1 MTTTMRTST
10 GITVLRTEADLPALQ
25 EWLEQGHGPVALDTE
40 TTGLE
45 PRDPGF
51 LVGVVCLAAA
61 DGTGWVVDGRDRA
74 LVRAVLR
81 LAFAAGEVWAHN
93 ADYDARALYVTTGLK
108 LTTLACSLVAARTL
122 WPGLGHKTGFSL
134 KVLRP
139 TTDAAQAALRDHWG
153 EVRGTPVAPSEG
165 KIWLPEAVRGLP
177 FDDVFLTAYV
187 AEDTVQCADLATE
200 ILAHPALEHARLD
213 VRIDQAWRWTAHQGL
228 RVDRTLLHELRADV
242 EVELEAIAAIYGFK
256 PWTNNRARYAWLTE
270 TLGVTLPRD
279 RKNKRPTTS
288 RKAWKRAIV
297 PPAGAAG
304 WAEFMRISTLG
315 STLGKLV
322 ELDRSSAQDSRAH
335 PRITANVARTGR
347 MGVSGPALQN
357 LAGPAR
363 ALFLPDVGYV
373 LVAAD
378 LDHVEPSVLAIVSGD
393 PVLRVAVKGDVY
405 QEIVTLIWPE
415 HTLRDT
421 MTAEELAENSARRK
435 RAKTILLALMYG
447 MGNRSLADSLGGTHA
462 EAVGIRQQVLQAWP
476 EVRNWQRE
484 TDRRAASD
492 RLVTLTGRPLPVD
505 PQARYRAH
513 NYSIQGSAADIF
525 KRMTLEVKARLPRD
539 ARLWLPVHD
548 ELVVQCR
555 PADAE
560 RCKTILA
567 ECMTLDVEGVL
578 ITAEPV
584 GPWDR
589 WQK

>member
-1 MTTTMRTST
+1 MTATTLTTTS
-10 GITVLRTEADLPALQ
+10 ITVLRTEADLPALQ
-25 EWLEQGHGPVALDTE
+25 AWLVQAHGPVALDTE
-40 TTGLE
+40 TTGLD
-45 PRDPGF
+45 PRAPGF

-61 DGTGWVVDGRDRA
+61 DGGGWVVDGRDRA

-81 LAFAAGEVWAHN
+81 QAFAAGEVWAHN
-93 ADYDARALYVTTGLK
+93 ADYDARALHTATGLK
-108 LTTLACSLVAARTL
+108 LTSLACTLVAARTL
-122 WPGLGHKTGFSL
+122 WPGLSRKAGFSL

-139 TTDAAQAALRDHWG
+139 TTDAAQAALREHWG
-153 EVRGTPVAPSEG
+153 EVRGSAVVPSEG

-177 FDDVFLTAYV
+177 FDDAFLVAYV

-242 EVELEAIAAIYGFK
+242 EVELEAIAAVYGFR
-256 PWTNNRARYAWLTE
+256 PWTNNRARSRWLTE

-279 RKNKRPTTS
+279 RKSGRPTTS

-304 WAEFMRISTLG
+304 WAEFMRIATLG
-315 STLGKLV
+315 STLSKLV
-322 ELDRSSAQDSRAH
+322 ELDRESAQDGRAH
-335 PRITANVARTGR
+335 PQITANVARTGR
-347 MGVSGPALQN
+347 MGVSRPALQN

-405 QEIVTLIWPE
+405 QEIVSLIWPE
-415 HTLRDT
+415 HALRDN
-421 MTAEELAENSARRK
+421 MTAEERDTNISFRK

-447 MGNRSLADSLGGTHA
+447 MGPAALAESLGGTRA
-462 EAVGIRQQVLQAWP
+462 EAVDIRQQVLRAWP

-484 TDRRAASD
+484 TDRRARRD
-492 RLVTLTGRPLPVD
+492 QLTTLTGRPLPVD

-525 KRMTLEVKARLPRD
+525 KRMTLEVKDQLPRD
-539 ARLWLPVHD
+539 SRLWLPVHD
-548 ELVVQCR
+548 ELVVECR

-560 RCKTILA
+560 RCKVILA
-567 ECMTLDVEGVL
+567 ACMTADIEGVL

>member
-1 MTTTMRTST
+1 MTATTLTTTS
-10 GITVLRTEADLPALQ
+10 ITVLRTESDLPALQ
-25 EWLEQGHGPVALDTE
+25 AWLEQDHGPVALDTE
-40 TTGLE
+40 TTGLD
-45 PRDPGF
+45 PRAPGF
-51 LVGVVCLAAA
+51 MVGVLCLAAA
-61 DGTGWVVDGRDRA
+61 DGTGWVVDGRNRS

-81 LAFAAGEVWAHN
+81 LAFTAGEVWAHN
-93 ADYDARALYVTTGLK
+93 ADFDAQALYTATGLR
-108 LTTLACSLVAARTL
+108 LTSMACTLVAARTL
-122 WPGLGHKTGFSL
+122 WPGLSRKTGFSL

-139 TTDAAQAALRDHWG
+139 TTDAAQEALRDHWG
-153 EVRGTPVAPSEG
+153 EVRGSAVAPSEG
-165 KIWLPEAVRGLP
+165 KTWLPEAVRGLP
-177 FDDVFLTAYV
+177 FDDAHLVAYV

-213 VRIDQAWRWTAHQGL
+213 VRVDQAWRWTAHQGL

-242 EVELEAIAAIYGFK
+242 EVELEAIAVIYGFR
-256 PWTNNRARYAWLTE
+256 PWTNNRARHRWLTE

-279 RKNKRPTTS
+279 RKSKRPTTS

-304 WAEFMRISTLG
+304 WAEFMRIATLG

-322 ELDRSSAQDSRAH
+322 ELDRESARDGRAH

-347 MGVSGPALQN
+347 MGVSRPALQN

-363 ALFLPDVGYV
+363 ALFLPDAGYV

-415 HTLRDT
+415 HALRDN
-421 MTAEELAENSARRK
+421 MTAEERDANISCRK

-447 MGNRSLADSLGGTHA
+447 MGPAALAESLGGTHA
-462 EAVGIRQQVLQAWP
+462 EAVDIRQQVLRAWP
-476 EVRNWQRE
+476 EVRAWQRE
-484 TDRRAASD
+484 TDRRARRD
-492 RLVTLTGRPLPVD
+492 QLITLTGRPLPVD

-513 NYSIQGSAADIF
+513 NYTIQGSAADIF
-525 KRMTLEVKARLPRD
+525 KKMTLEVKSRLPRD
-539 ARLWLPVHD
+539 SRLWIPVHD
-548 ELVVQCR
+548 ELVVECR

-567 ECMTLDVEGVL
+567 ECMTTDIEGVL
-578 ITAEPV
+578 ITAAPV
-584 GPWDR
+584 GPWER